1 MGSGQADTEHPDTD
15 RMPRSAICDS
25 EERPMGANTAET
37 AVPDT
42 IQELTDRLTA
52 SYANLLTAATVQDV
66 VQDCYHPLSNARI
79 PNYVPILVEHNSRTK
94 LRQLTRRSDP
104 TALLREHPDGTRG
117 HSMTRAY
124 RRVRVAL
131 TRSA

>member
-1 MGSGQADTEHPDTD
+1 
-15 RMPRSAICDS
+15 
-25 EERPMGANTAET
+25 MGANTAEA

-52 SYANLLTAATVQDV
+52 SYANLLTAAIVRDV
-66 VQDCYHPLSNARI
+66 VQDCYQPLSNARI
-79 PNYVPILVEHNSRTK
+79 PNYVPILVEHSSRAK

-104 TALLREHPDGTRG
+104 TVLLREHSDGTRG

>member
-1 MGSGQADTEHPDTD
+1 
-15 RMPRSAICDS
+15 
-25 EERPMGANTAET
+25 MGANTAET

>member
-1 MGSGQADTEHPDTD
+1 
-15 RMPRSAICDS
+15 
-25 EERPMGANTAET
+25 MGANTAEA

-52 SYANLLTAATVQDV
+52 SYANLLTAAIVRDV
-66 VQDCYHPLSNARI
+66 VQDCYRPLSNARI
-79 PNYVPILVEHNSRTK
+79 PNYVPILVEHSSRTK

-104 TALLREHPDGTRG
+104 PILLRERSDGTRG
-117 HSMTRAY
+117 HSMTRAC
-124 RRVRVAL
+124 RRVRAAL

>member
-1 MGSGQADTEHPDTD
+1 
-15 RMPRSAICDS
+15 
-25 EERPMGANTAET
+25 MGANTAEA

-52 SYANLLTAATVQDV
+52 SYANLLTAATVQGV
-66 VQDCYHPLSNARI
+66 VQDCYQPLSNARI

-104 TALLREHPDGTRG
+104 TILLHEHSDGMRS
-117 HSMTRAY
+117 HSIARAY
-124 RRVRVAL
+124 RRVRIAL
-131 TRSA
+131 ARSA